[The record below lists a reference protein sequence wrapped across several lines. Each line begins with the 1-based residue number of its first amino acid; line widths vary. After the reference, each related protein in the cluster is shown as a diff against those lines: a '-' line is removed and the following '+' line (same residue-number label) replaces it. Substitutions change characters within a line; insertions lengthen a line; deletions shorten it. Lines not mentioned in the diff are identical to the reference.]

1 MCGTRQKDEINTG
14 RKNKKMFEFYQEEKE
29 EEQWMEKQKKDC
41 EPTTNRGR
49 ERNTRREEVQRQRM
63 DRNSR

>member
-1 MCGTRQKDEINTG
+1 
-14 RKNKKMFEFYQEEKE
+14 MFEFYQEEKE

-41 EPTTNRGR
+41 EPTTNQGR
-49 ERNTRREEVQRQRM
+49 ERNTRREEVQRQRT